1 MNSWFLYIEPT
12 VHRRCKK
19 IILFLL
25 EISDSLFF
33 NHLTLLS
40 ISFLIF
46 LSLPFLCFGVS
57 LRFASL
63 LALTVWKIGV
73 VLAILDDQYGWSTSF
88 CMINLSLGVDGVDDQ
103 PLSDQ
108 PFYRPLYSFSCGF
121 GDFFFFFF
129 GVCFG
134 FLVVICGCCGW
145 LWWLLV
151 VVSVLIG
158 GSGGGD
164 WV

>member
-40 ISFLIF
+40 ISFLIV

-57 LRFASL
+57 LRLASL
-63 LALTVWKIGV
+63 LALTAWKIGV
-73 VLAILDDQYGWSTSF
+73 VLAILDDQHGWSTSF
-88 CMINLSLGVDGVDDQ
+88 WMINLSISVDGVDDQ

-121 GDFFFFFF
+121 GDFFFFFW
-129 GVCFG
+129 VCFG
-134 FLVVICGCCGW
+134 FLVVICGCYGW
-145 LWWLLV
+145 LWCLFRLLV

-158 GSGGGD
+158 GGGS